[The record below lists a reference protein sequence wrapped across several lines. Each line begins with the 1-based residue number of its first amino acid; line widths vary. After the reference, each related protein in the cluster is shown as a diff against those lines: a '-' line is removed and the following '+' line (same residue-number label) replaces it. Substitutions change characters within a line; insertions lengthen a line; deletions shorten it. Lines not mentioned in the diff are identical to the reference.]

1 MASLS
6 ASFRVREP
14 DSNRHHGRTE
24 QFHAEY
30 IGRLALDILGAHIN
44 HALHAIARG
53 HGRGGHA
60 MLAGTGFG
68 DHPLFTH
75 ALGQQ
80 RLANGVVDLVR
91 TGVVEVFALEV
102 DLRAAAGFAEPAG
115 VVNRAG
121 AANVVL
127 EFVLVFGQ
135 KIWVVFIAGVFALQF
150 VQRSHQGFGH
160 ISAAVAPKVALC
172 VGKVIRMHSE
182 LLQ

>member
-1 MASLS
+1 MS
-6 ASFRVREP
+6 ASFRVFEGFH
-14 DSNRHHGRTE
+14 RHNGGA
-24 QFHAEY
+24 QQLHAEH
-30 IGRLALDILGAHIN
+30 IGRLTLDVLGAHVH
-44 HALHAIARG
+44 HAFHAVAGG
-53 HGRGGHA
+53 HGGGGHA
-60 MLAGTGFG
+60 VLAGTGFG
-68 DHPLFTH
+68 DHPLLAH

-91 TGVVEVFALEV
+91 PGVVEVFALEV

-135 KIWVVFIAGVFALQF
+135 KVWVVFIAGVFALQF